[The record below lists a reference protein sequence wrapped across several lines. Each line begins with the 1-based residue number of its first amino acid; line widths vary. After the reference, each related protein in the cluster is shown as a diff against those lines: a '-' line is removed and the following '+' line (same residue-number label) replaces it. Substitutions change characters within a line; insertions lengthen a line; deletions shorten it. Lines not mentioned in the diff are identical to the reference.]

1 MTPTRPAR
9 TSRSR
14 IVFAATM
21 LATSQLFAQGISDDV
36 IKIGVLSDMNG
47 PNSDF
52 AGRGSYEA
60 ARLAVEDMGGSIGG
74 KRIEVVQADHQNK
87 PDIAST
93 IARRWIDNEQVDM
106 ITDMVSSPV
115 ALAVVEI
122 GRIKKRVTMVT
133 GGYSSRLTN
142 DDCSPYSVH
151 HQIDTVALSSTPRL
165 LTKRGAD
172 TWFFVTA
179 DYAFGRSMEK
189 DATAAIEEA
198 KGRVLGSVKHPFNN
212 TDFSSFMLQAQSSG
226 AKMIALANAGGDM
239 INSVKA
245 ANEFGLTKSDK
256 QSVMAMAFLI
266 TDVHALGL
274 DIAQGLYTIEGF
286 YWDADAETRKFAER
300 YFKRMNKMPSSIQ
313 AATYSST
320 LTWLKAVKAAGTDDA
335 TTVMARMK
343 ADPVDDMYA
352 RNARIR
358 EDGRLMKDLY
368 LVQVKQPGESK
379 RAWDYY
385 NVRSIVPAQEAF
397 QPLSKSTCSF
407 VKTGVVKN

>member
-1 MTPTRPAR
+1 MTTTGTARIRR
-9 TSRSR
+9 TSALL
-14 IVFAATM
+14 AALA
-21 LATSQLFAQGISDDV
+21 LATSQAFAQGFSDDV
-36 IKIGVLSDMNG
+36 IKIGVLTDMNG

-52 AGRGSYEA
+52 AGRGSFEA
-60 ARLAVEDMGGSIGG
+60 ARLAVEDIGGSIAG
-74 KRIEVVQADHQNK
+74 KRIEVIQSDHQNK
-87 PDIAST
+87 ADIASAT
-93 IARRWIDNEQVDM
+93 ARRWFDNEQVDM

-115 ALAVVEI
+115 SLAVVEI
-122 GRIKKRVTMVT
+122 GKQKKRVTMVT

-142 DDCSPYSVH
+142 DDCSPYAVH
-151 HQIDTVALSSTPRL
+151 HQVDTIALSSTPRL

-212 TDFSSFMLQAQSSG
+212 TDFSSFMLQAQASG
-226 AKMIALANAGGDM
+226 AKMVALANAGGDM

-274 DIAQGLYTIEGF
+274 DVAQGLYTIEGF
-286 YWDADAETRKFAER
+286 YWDADAETRRFAER
-300 YFKRMNKMPSSIQ
+300 FFKRMNKMPSAIQ
-313 AATYSST
+313 AATYSAT
-320 LTWLKAVKAAGTDDA
+320 LTWLKAVRAAGTDDA
-335 TTVMARMK
+335 TVVMARMK

-358 EDGRLMKDLY
+358 EDGRLMKDLF
-368 LVQVKQPGESK
+368 LVQVKKPGESK
-379 RAWDYY
+379 RPWDYY
-385 NVRSIVPAQEAF
+385 HVRSTVPADEAF
-397 QPLSKSTCSF
+397 QPLSKSTCAL
-407 VKTGVVKN
+407 VKKN